1 MPPHILGGLIRSQS
15 LVCTLAHQPVG
26 RPRQKAHFADQLGQ
40 NPGIARV
47 QALRDDAL
55 GLGSARDLQESLP
68 IADMVVAVLNG
79 SRRAFDESFQ
89 ALLSF
94 EKGQPGQL
102 LAVEKQEIK
111 DEVHKVG
118 GASLIGR
125 GLHLGKGSRSI
136 GTNRTQLAVD
146 ISSLGGPPPTQIFC
160 GLLDA

>member
-1 MPPHILGGLIRSQS
+1 MTNSSRLALGFVPEPSVAGY
-15 LVCTLAHQPVG
+15 
-26 RPRQKAHFADQLGQ
+26 
-40 NPGIARV
+40 IARV
-47 QALRDDAL
+47 QALRDDAR

-118 GASLIGR
+118 GASLVGR
-125 GLHLGKGSRSI
+125 GRHLGKGSGSI

-146 ISSLGGPPPTQIFC
+146 IGSLGGKRGNRLCRRLVSARDQV
-160 GLLDA
+160 